1 MVVLP
6 TPPVSATFIVRDAV
20 KNVNWSTRPS
30 EDSLRRLFKVMTFAA
45 TALLCGS
52 LLFSARPVSA
62 EDSVSDLAPVDVLA
76 VSGLIDNV
84 VAHEIEQALDRS
96 STNGA
101 QAIILQVNSYG
112 AVVSTQRMTKLL
124 EHIASARVP
133 VAVWVGPSGARA
145 YGLSAQL
152 LAVADVSAMAPG
164 TRIGYSG
171 AALVVNGSEVS
182 FGELSGKLRTSSLGF
197 ADARKLGVLKYSGT
211 DAGVPVVRNM
221 INVLDGLN
229 IDGRVLKTTIDT
241 LNGSGQVVRETT
253 TARFFKLGVL
263 AQLLHTVASPPVAYL
278 LFAIGLALL
287 VFEFF
292 TAGIGIAGGVGAVCT
307 VLGCYG
313 LAALPVRG
321 WSVAVLILALFA
333 LAIDAQVG
341 VPRLWTGIGLGMF
354 VVSSFT
360 LYRPIDGTDLRL
372 SWLTLISGITMM
384 SLAFVVGMPSIVR
397 TRFATPTIGREWL
410 IGSQGTA
417 VTDISPEGIVKV
429 HEASWRART
438 NRATPLIA
446 GSPLRVVGIDGV
458 TLDVEPLEG
467 AARDYREMRKTSPP
481 SIESTSS

>member
-1 MVVLP
+1 M
-6 TPPVSATFIVRDAV
+6 RDAV
-20 KNVNWSTRPS
+20 KNVNWSTRPP
-30 EDSLRRLFKVMTFAA
+30 EALLRRLLRVMTIAA

-52 LLFSARPVSA
+52 IFFSAHPANAGDSA
-62 EDSVSDLAPVDVLA
+62 SDLAPVDVVA
-76 VSGLIDNV
+76 VSGLIDEV
-84 VAHEIEQALDRS
+84 VAHEIEQSLDRS
-96 STNGA
+96 ATNGA
-101 QAIILQVNSYG
+101 QAVILQVNSYG
-112 AVVSTQRMTKLL
+112 AVVSTQRMTQLL
-124 EHIASARVP
+124 ERIATAEIP

-171 AALVVNGSEVS
+171 APLLVLGSEVR
-182 FGELSGKLRTSSLGF
+182 FGDTGERLRTSSFGF
-197 ADARKLGVLKYSGT
+197 VDARKMGVLKNSGT
-211 DAGVPVVRNM
+211 DEGVPVVRNM
-221 INVLDGLN
+221 INVLDGLHV
-229 IDGRVLKTTIDT
+229 DGKVLKTTVDT

-263 AQLLHTVASPPVAYL
+263 AQLMHTVASPPVAYL

-292 TAGIGIAGGVGAVCT
+292 TAGIGIAGLVGAICT

-313 LAALPVRG
+313 FAALPIRG
-321 WSVAVLILALFA
+321 WSIALLILAVFA

-341 VPRLWTGIGLGMF
+341 VPRLWTAIGLGMF
-354 VVSSFT
+354 VVSSIS
-360 LYRPIDGTDLRL
+360 LYRPIDGTDMRL
-372 SWLTLISGITMM
+372 SWLTLGSGIAMM
-384 SLAFVVGMPSIVR
+384 SLAFIVGMPSVVR
-397 TRFATPTIGREWL
+397 TRFATPTIGREWM

-429 HEASWRART
+429 HAASWRART
-438 NRATPLIA
+438 NRATPLTA

-467 AARDYREMRKTSPP
+467 AARDYREMRKTTP
-481 SIESTSS
+481 SSTES

>member
-1 MVVLP
+1 M
-6 TPPVSATFIVRDAV
+6 RDAV
-20 KNVNWSTRPS
+20 RNVDLSTRPP
-30 EDSLRRLFKVMTFAA
+30 EASLRRLLRVMTIAV

-52 LLFSARPVSA
+52 MFLSPHPVNA
-62 EDSVSDLAPVDVLA
+62 EDSASDLAPVDVVA
-76 VSGLIDNV
+76 VSGLIDEI

-101 QAIILQVNSYG
+101 QAVILQVNSYG
-112 AVVSTQRMTKLL
+112 AVVSTQRMTEVL
-124 EHIASARVP
+124 ERIAAASIP

-171 AALVVNGSEVS
+171 AALVVNGIDVS
-182 FGELSGKLRTSSLGF
+182 LGQASAMLRTSSLGF
-197 ADARKLGVLKYSGT
+197 ADARKLGVLKFSGT
-211 DAGVPVVRNM
+211 DEGVPVVRNM
-221 INVLDGLN
+221 INVLDGLS
-229 IDGRVLKTTIDT
+229 IDGKVLKTTVDT

-263 AQLLHTVASPPVAYL
+263 AQLMHTVASPPVAYL

-292 TAGIGIAGGVGAVCT
+292 TAGIGIAGLVGAVCI
-307 VLGCYG
+307 VLSSYG

-321 WSVAVLILALFA
+321 WSIALLILAVFA

-341 VPRLWTGIGLGMF
+341 VPRLWTAIGLGLF

-360 LYRPIDGTDLRL
+360 LYRPIDGTDMRL
-372 SWLTLISGITMM
+372 SWLTLASGIAMM

-397 TRFATPTIGREWL
+397 TRFATPTIGREWM
-410 IGSQGTA
+410 IGSEGTA

-429 HEASWRART
+429 HAASWRART
-438 NRATPLIA
+438 NRATPLTA
-446 GSPLRVVGIDGV
+446 GAPLRVVGIDGV

-467 AARDYREMRKTSPP
+467 AARDYREMRKTTPP
-481 SIESTSS
+481 STEPKPIDS